1 MSDNMDDATSSDTP
15 LSKEEM
21 FRLLQN
27 SRRRHVLQ
35 YLVDSEGSVQIG
47 DVSEQIA
54 AWESGTSVEDITPQQ
69 RQRVYIAL
77 YQSHLPKLATAG
89 LITYNQSKGII
100 EGTPKIDRI
109 TQYLDRDETPAQ
121 SNDATRKWVWYY
133 AGVTVISLLLIGLA
147 WADVGVIS
155 QVGSGR
161 LDLIITLLYASVT
174 VAMAADSY

>member
-1 MSDNMDDATSSDTP
+1 MDGATSSET

-35 YLVDSEGSVQIG
+35 YLIDSDGAVQIG

-54 AWESGTSVEDITPQQ
+54 AWESGTSVADITPQQ

-77 YQSHLPKLATAG
+77 YQSHLPKLASAD

-109 TQYLDRDETPAQ
+109 TPYLDRDETPAQ
-121 SNDATRKWVWYY
+121 SNDATRKWVRYY
-133 AGVTVISLLLIGLA
+133 AGVTVISLLLIGLT
-147 WADVGVIS
+147 WADVGIIS

-161 LDLIITLLYASVT
+161 LGLIITLLYASVT
-174 VAMAADSY
+174 VAMAVDSY